1 MDLSLSSEL
10 RLLQDT
16 VRRFIAD
23 ELAPLERAVDE
34 ADDVEPEALLRLRR
48 RAAELGL
55 TGFNI
60 PHELGGGGVG
70 PLGEVVIGEEVGRT
84 SIPLAETVGRVPQ
97 ALVYADGEQRR
108 WLLEPILRADKTACV
123 ALTEPDA
130 GSDLSGLQTSATRH
144 GDGWRIH
151 GSKVFISNAETSDY
165 ILLLCVTDRAAP
177 LKQRFTM
184 FALDRY
190 QPGMCVTQRFRK
202 MGWRGYHIGGLSLE
216 DCEVGEER
224 VLGDVGGG
232 FKAVMASVNS
242 MRLYIAARCVGA
254 AQLLLGYAVEHAKN
268 RETFGRRLG
277 EHGAIQ
283 VMLADMDVEIAAA
296 RGLVL
301 AAAWQAEIGSPDA
314 RIAAARAKLYA
325 SEMAGRVAD
334 ATLQIYGGAGFMSD
348 LPIERMYRDLRA
360 FRIGEGTSEMQRIQI
375 ARRLLA
381 G

>member
-1 MDLSLSSEL
+1 MDLSLPPEL

-34 ADDVEPEALLRLRR
+34 ADELEAETLLRLRR
-48 RAAELGL
+48 RASELGL
-55 TGFNI
+55 IGFNI
-60 PHELGGGGVG
+60 PRDLGGGGVG

-84 SIPLAETVGRVPQ
+84 SIPLGEAVGRVPQ
-97 ALVYADGEQRR
+97 ALVYADAGQRG
-108 WLLEPILRADKTACV
+108 WLLDPILRGEKTACM

-130 GSDLSGLQTSATRH
+130 GSDLSGLQTSASRH
-144 GDGWRIH
+144 GGGWRIN

-165 ILLLCVTDRAAP
+165 ILLLSVTDRSAP
-177 LKQRFTM
+177 LKRRFTM
-184 FALDRY
+184 FVLDRN
-190 QPGMCVTQRFRK
+190 QAGMTVTQRFRK
-202 MGWRGYHIGGLSLE
+202 MGWHGYHIGGLSLE
-216 DCEVGEER
+216 DCDVGEER
-224 VLGDVGGG
+224 VLGEVGGG
-232 FKAVMASVNS
+232 FTTVMAAVNS
-242 MRLYIAARCVGA
+242 MRLYIAARCLGA
-254 AQLLLGYAVEHAKN
+254 AQLLLRYAVDHARS

-277 EHGAIQ
+277 DHGAIQ
-283 VMLADMDVEIAAA
+283 VMLADMDVEIEAA

-301 AAAWQAEIGSPDA
+301 AAAWQAETGAADA

-334 ATLQIYGGAGFMSD
+334 TTLQIYGGAGFMSD

-360 FRIGEGTSEMQRIQI
+360 FRIGEGTSEMQRLQI

-381 G
+381 N